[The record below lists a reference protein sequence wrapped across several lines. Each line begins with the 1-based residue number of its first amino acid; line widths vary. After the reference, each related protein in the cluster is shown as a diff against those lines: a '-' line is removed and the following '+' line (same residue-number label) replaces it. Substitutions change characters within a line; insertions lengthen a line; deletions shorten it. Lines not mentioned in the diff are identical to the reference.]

1 MPGTALPTATFTQ
14 ADSAGPRRRVL
25 KLAGRYSLTA
35 IGPVAV
41 SGAHFAASLI
51 FLHRLS
57 AADFGLFSF
66 LLVVVPF
73 CLSMS
78 SGLLGAP
85 LVSAL
90 GKSKTVAED
99 QFEAF
104 RQVNRLFCLAAGV
117 ATALLIWSSHTR
129 LAVSLGLGFYGSAM
143 CLRWFSRFNAFM
155 AGHPKRAAASD
166 LIYSFV
172 LLAGLVV
179 LMKLDRLSL
188 ESASA
193 VLAVSAAVSIPAFGW
208 DFLKKQFRFAPRAS
222 FAAYWPIWREVT
234 RWSLLGVALSE
245 ITANAHAYFVTF
257 VSGPQAFGLLALG
270 SLLMR
275 PVFLVLQALPDRE
288 RPVMARAIAAGDIDG
303 ARRMVKEMR
312 LAAAAVWLGTV
323 ALGAAILIWL
333 PGLLIRKH
341 FDAGSVWIVAA
352 IWAGIVAVRVLRTPE
367 AIFLQAAGEFNAL
380 ARPAMKSSVASLIA
394 VPVLL
399 VTGGPIASLGGIFV
413 GEFVMGL
420 GIGSLM
426 RKWRAAHG

>member
-1 MPGTALPTATFTQ
+1 MPGTALPTAAFTQ
-14 ADSAGPRRRVL
+14 ADSAGLKRRVVR
-25 KLAGRYSLTA
+25 LAGRYSLTA

-90 GKSKTVAED
+90 GKSTTVAED

-104 RQVNRLFCLAAGV
+104 RQVNRLFCLAAGI

-129 LAVSLGLGFYGSAM
+129 IAVSLALGFYGSAM
-143 CLRWFSRFNAFM
+143 CLRWFARCNAFM
-155 AGHPKRAAASD
+155 DGDPLRAAASD
-166 LIYSFV
+166 LIYSLSLV
-172 LLAGLVV
+172 AGLAV

-193 VLAVSAAVSIPAFGW
+193 VLAVGAALSVPAFGW
-208 DFLKKQFRFAPRAS
+208 DFLKRQFHVGKLS
-222 FAAYWPIWREVT
+222 SIAAYWPVWREIT

-257 VSGPQAFGLLALG
+257 LSGPQAFGLLALG

-303 ARRMVKEMR
+303 ARRVVKEMR

-323 ALGAAILIWL
+323 VLGAAILIWV
-333 PGLLIRKH
+333 PQLLVRKH
-341 FDAGSVWIVAA
+341 FDAGSVWIVGA
-352 IWAGIVAVRVLRTPE
+352 IWAGIVLVRVVRTPE
-367 AIFLQAAGEFNAL
+367 AIFLQAAGAFDKL
-380 ARPAMKSSVASLIA
+380 AKPAMRSSVASLIA

-399 VTGGPIASLGGIFV
+399 FVAGPIASLGGIFI

-420 GIGSLM
+420 GIGKLM
-426 RKWRAAHG
+426 RPWRAAHA